1 MHRIDIYTDWETY
14 RKRKITGYTFRKATD
29 VYTLY
34 FTPST
39 DAISSGQIRN
49 MTKLLEEGWVI
60 TAIYFE
66 DSNG

>member
-1 MHRIDIYTDWETY
+1 MNNVDIYTDWETY
-14 RKRKITGYTFRKATD
+14 RKRRVKGYTFRYATD

-34 FTPST
+34 FAST
-39 DAISSGQIRN
+39 GEVSPGQIRT

-66 DSNG
+66 DGN